1 MFAPRLHGRSDDAQ
15 SINQTDG
22 LQHGALGRRFIIAQ
36 GPRAASRAAISELDS
51 PRNIMALEDEIA
63 ARVGEVRTDSFDLSF
78 GEIAN
83 LHVNKELI
91 IQPEYQR
98 LFRWSPQQKSHL
110 IESILLELPVPQ
122 VFMIEN
128 QDGVL
133 ELIDGL
139 QRISTILQFMEP
151 QSIKL
156 DPLTLDGCTL
166 VPGLNG
172 LAFTQLPLS
181 LRLRIKRSP
190 IRTVVI
196 KKQSKGFLRYEMF
209 KRLNTGGANLE
220 PQEIRNCS
228 SRMLG
233 ERGIAFYNTLVKL
246 SQQDDFAACADYLA
260 QPDKEKKAAE
270 ELVLRFF
277 AAKNFLEGFKGSVRD
292 WLDTYMEGVLLQKL
306 PFDTEAEVAI
316 FHKVMTFARQS
327 LGETA
332 FLRYRGENPTGSLP
346 PAYFEAI
353 AIGIQTTFDQIQDKS
368 PGSLREKITQLVQT
382 EDFRAVTGPGANSK
396 EKLKTRIQLAAAAL
410 VSAA

>member
-1 MFAPRLHGRSDDAQ
+1 
-15 SINQTDG
+15 
-22 LQHGALGRRFIIAQ
+22 
-36 GPRAASRAAISELDS
+36 
-51 PRNIMALEDEIA
+51 MALEDEIA

-98 LFRWSPQQKSHL
+98 LFRWSLQQKSHL

-122 VFMIEN
+122 IFVIEN
-128 QDGVL
+128 QDGVF

-151 QSIKL
+151 QSIGL
-156 DPLTLDGCTL
+156 APLTLDGCTL

-172 LAFTQLPLS
+172 LAFTQMPLS

-233 ERGIAFYNTLVKL
+233 ERGIAFYNTLVQL
-246 SQQDDFAACADYLA
+246 STQEDFAACADFLP

-277 AAKNFLEGFKGSVRD
+277 AAKNFLDGFKGSVRD
-292 WLDTYMEGVLLQKL
+292 WLDTYMEDVLLEKL
-306 PFDTEAEVAI
+306 PFDTEAEVGT
-316 FHKVMTFARQS
+316 FLKVMTFARQN

-332 FLRYRGENPTGSLP
+332 FLRYRGETPTGSLP

-353 AIGIQTTFDQIQDKS
+353 AIGIQTSFDQIQGKN
-368 PGSLREKITQLVQT
+368 PASLREKVTQLVQT
-382 EDFRAVTGPGANSK
+382 DAFRAVTGPGANSK
-396 EKLKTRIQLAAAAL
+396 DKLKTRIQLAAAAL